1 MLPYLREKFGNP
13 SSSHPY
19 GVALKAGIEQARERV
34 AALLGCTASEIIFT
48 SGATE
53 SNNMVIKGIAK
64 AAGKGK
70 HFITSEIEHPAVLEP
85 CRNLERFGYSVTYL
99 PVNKEGMVNPVDLEK
114 AITPNTAL
122 VTIMH
127 SNNEVG
133 TIQDIPALAKIA
145 SSRGILFHTDAAQ
158 SVGKVRIQVE
168 DLGVDFLTIAGHKF
182 YAPKGIG
189 ALYIKGGRNLLP
201 MMHGAGHERG
211 LRPGTENAAFIVG
224 LGAAGVIASEIQ
236 DTEGPRQMK
245 LGRRLFGGL
254 KRAGLKVHLNG
265 HPEKKLPNTWNISF
279 EGFDSIAV
287 MEALTGIAVSPQP
300 HDGGSYDRSSD
311 RDVSERE
318 NRWDSHQSEGQR
330 SQYGRWTPSGLG
342 HWRYG
347 GRALRCFTASHQR
360 VWRSSKQA
368 LGARLCGCAGQ
379 QDHADSQ
386 RRHSRRSGRTD
397 CAER

>member
-1 MLPYLREKFGNP
+1 MNPIYLDYNASTPVDPRVLDEMLPYLKSKYGNP

-34 AALLGCTASEIIFT
+34 AALLGCEASEIIFT

-70 HFITSEIEHPAVLEP
+70 HFITSQIEHPAVLEP
-85 CRNLERFGYSVTYL
+85 CRNLERFGYTVTYL
-99 PVNKEGMVNPVDLEK
+99 PVDKYGMVNPIDLEK
-114 AITPNTAL
+114 AITPNTEL
-122 VTIMH
+122 VSIMH

-133 TIQDIPALAKIA
+133 TIQDISALVKIA
-145 SSRGILFHTDAAQ
+145 SSRGIPIHTDAAQ
-158 SVGKVRIQVE
+158 SVGKVPVKVE

-189 ALYIKGGRNLLP
+189 ALYIKSGRKLQP

-224 LGAAGVIASEIQ
+224 LGAACTIASEIMAA
-236 DTEGPRQMK
+236 EGFREIK
-245 LGRRLFGGL
+245 LGQRLFDGL

-287 MEALTGIAVSPQP
+287 MEALGRDIAVSPGAAC
-300 HDGGSYDRSSD
+300 HGST
-311 RDVSERE
+311 V
-318 NRWDSHQSEGQR
+318 N
-330 SQYGRWTPSGLG
+330 
-342 HWRYG
+342 
-347 GRALRCFTASHQR
+347 ASH
-360 VWRSSKQA
+360 VLVAMGTDPA
-368 LGARLCGCAGQ
+368 LARGAIRFSL
-379 QDHADSQ
+379 
-386 RRHSRRSGRTD
+386 GRETTE
-397 CAER
+397 AEIDIVVEMLKTKLSA